1 MEEEVVE
8 EEEETLNGMESG
20 EEEKGGEEALF
31 LILVGWEVGALGR
44 VERRFF
50 LVFWC
55 YEIRA
60 GRGVGGREEEGEGR
74 REK

>member
-1 MEEEVVE
+1 MVE

-20 EEEKGGEEALF
+20 EEEKGGEEAHF
-31 LILVGWEVGALGR
+31 LIFVGWEEGALGR
-44 VERRFF
+44 VERRF
-50 LVFWC
+50 VFWFFGATKFG
-55 YEIRA
+55 A